1 MRRGRLRSSPLVK
14 VVVTRCLDT
23 SVRVAVLTVATL
35 FAATAAFAESGGD
48 LRQAAQN
55 PVADLISVQ
64 LQNNTNFGVGKLDN
78 TQNILNFQPVLPVH
92 LNQDW
97 NLITRPILPVI
108 YQPPF
113 FLGDDTDFGLGDLT
127 PEFFFSPTKP
137 IPLSPGVGL
146 VWGAGP
152 AFQLPTATDSRLG
165 SGKWSA
171 GPGLVVLLLSKKPDV
186 VTGFLINNLWS
197 FAGDE
202 DRANVNLM
210 TLQPFFN
217 YNLPEGW
224 YLTTSP
230 VITADWEA
238 NRDNRWT
245 LPVGGGFGRV
255 FKIGSQPVNAQLTA
269 YDNVVTPKATGA
281 DWQLRS
287 QFTFLFPTK

>member
-1 MRRGRLRSSPLVK
+1 MRNVPKITFMLA
-14 VVVTRCLDT
+14 
-23 SVRVAVLTVATL
+23 VAA
-35 FAATAAFAESGGD
+35 AATVGAALSALAADD
-48 LRQAAQN
+48 LRQASQN
-55 PVADLISVQ
+55 PVADLISVPF
-64 LQNNTNFGVGKLDN
+64 QNNTNFGVGKLDN
-78 TQNILNFQPVLPVH
+78 TQNILNIQPVIPVH

-97 NLITRPILPVI
+97 NLVTRWIMPVT

-113 FLGDDTDFGLGDLT
+113 FAGDTTDFGLGDLT
-127 PEFFFSPTKP
+127 PELFISPKNP
-137 IPLSPGVGL
+137 IPLAPGLGL
-146 VWGAGP
+146 VWGVGP

-171 GPGLVVLLLSKKPDV
+171 GPGLVALLLSQKPNV
-186 VTGFLINNLWS
+186 VTGFVVNNLWS

-230 VITADWEA
+230 LITADWEA
-238 NRDNRWT
+238 DSKNRWT
-245 LPVGGGFGRV
+245 VPVGGGFGRV

-269 YDNVVTPKATGA
+269 YDNVVSPQVTGA

-287 QFTFLFPTK
+287 EFTFLFPEK

>member
-1 MRRGRLRSSPLVK
+1 M
-14 VVVTRCLDT
+14 
-23 SVRVAVLTVATL
+23 RVAVLTAATL
-35 FAATAAFAESGGD
+35 MAATAAFAQSSGD

-64 LQNNTNFGVGKLDN
+64 FQNNTNFGVGKLDN

-137 IPLSPGVGL
+137 IPLSPGVEF

-186 VTGFLINNLWS
+186 VTGFLVNNLWS

-238 NRDNRWT
+238 NRNDRWT

-287 QFTFLFPTK
+287 QFTFLFPEK